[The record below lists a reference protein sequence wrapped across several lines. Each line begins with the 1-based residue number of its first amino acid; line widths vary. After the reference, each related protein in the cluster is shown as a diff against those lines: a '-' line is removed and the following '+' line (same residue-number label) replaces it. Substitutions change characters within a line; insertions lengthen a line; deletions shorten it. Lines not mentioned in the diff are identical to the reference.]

1 MKTCGFPWDE
11 AQLVPTSARDAF
23 TLDVY
28 LYSSFIFIHLYSSYE
43 DSFGANPCLNA
54 MLPLV
59 SHIISKN
66 RHQVFIDIF
75 RQQGI
80 GINFLRKTVTR
91 FPFCKGSKSS
101 LPQPGR
107 SLAKGIC
114 RNPSLAV
121 LHIKAFL
128 NSSNFQISS
137 THQRCT
143 PRFSHVFACFRMF
156 FSCFRLRHQSQRP
169 LAVSTTAPFQ
179 RIAPR
184 HIAAVASPLRH
195 LLLGLVAVE
204 EGLKLFGLANALPAV
219 MPGG

>member
-28 LYSSFIFIHLYSSYE
+28 LYSLFIFIHLYSSYE

-107 SLAKGIC
+107 SSLAKGIC

-121 LHIKAFL
+121 SCSLAYQGISKFFKFPNL
-128 NSSNFQISS
+128 INSPDMHSK
-137 THQRCT
+137 
-143 PRFSHVFACFRMF
+143 VFACFRMF
-156 FSCFRLRHQSQRP
+156 SIVFASGTS
-169 LAVSTTAPFQ
+169 
-179 RIAPR
+179 PR
-184 HIAAVASPLRH
+184 DRWQSPLPRRSS
-195 LLLGLVAVE
+195 G
-204 EGLKLFGLANALPAV
+204 
-219 MPGG
+219 

>member
-1 MKTCGFPWDE
+1 MPSLLMCT
-11 AQLVPTSARDAF
+11 
-23 TLDVY
+23 
-28 LYSSFIFIHLYSSYE
+28 FIHLYSSYEDE

-59 SHIISKN
+59 SHIISKH

-80 GINFLRKTVTR
+80 GINFLRKTMTR

-107 SLAKGIC
+107 SSLAKGIC

-121 LHIKAFL
+121 LHIKAFV
-128 NSSNFQISS
+128 NSSDFQISS

-143 PRFSHVFACFRMF
+143 PRFSHVMFIMFSPQAPVPETAGTLHYRVVPADSAAAHRCRGFPAAPSPPGSRSSRRRPETLLPRQRLASCYACRV
-156 FSCFRLRHQSQRP
+156 H
-169 LAVSTTAPFQ
+169 V
-179 RIAPR
+179 
-184 HIAAVASPLRH
+184 
-195 LLLGLVAVE
+195 
-204 EGLKLFGLANALPAV
+204 AV
-219 MPGG
+219 MPGFFLDDSPYT